1 MSLFKKIIEDR
12 FKKGPILKR
21 LKEQVFKAT
30 TKFLDSK
37 HFDASLS
44 EDINN
49 SQEYVLI
56 FSPYLTYTRV
66 KNFLSWREVKQ
77 SIEKGVRF
85 IVAVRPA
92 DQVKDQNHVKCIEKL
107 KEAGMEVIEV
117 RRLHFKSVIIDGEVV
132 YIGSIN
138 PLSVVDV
145 ELIPPDYMLRFHSEA
160 LVNEIMESIFQEEEI
175 KKQFT

>member
-1 MSLFKKIIEDR
+1 M
-12 FKKGPILKR
+12 
-21 LKEQVFKAT
+21 FKAT

-37 HFDASLS
+37 GFDASLG
-44 EDINN
+44 EDIKN

-66 KNFLSWREVKQ
+66 ENFLSWREVKQ

-92 DQVKDQNHVKCIEKL
+92 DQIKDKNHVKCIEKL
-107 KEAGMEVIEV
+107 KEAGMEIIEIH
-117 RRLHFKSVIIDGEVV
+117 RLHFKSVIIDGEII

-138 PLSVVDV
+138 PLSIIDV
-145 ELIPPDYMLRFHSEA
+145 NRIPPDYMLRFHSEA
-160 LVNEIMESIFQEEEI
+160 LVNEIMESVFQKEEI